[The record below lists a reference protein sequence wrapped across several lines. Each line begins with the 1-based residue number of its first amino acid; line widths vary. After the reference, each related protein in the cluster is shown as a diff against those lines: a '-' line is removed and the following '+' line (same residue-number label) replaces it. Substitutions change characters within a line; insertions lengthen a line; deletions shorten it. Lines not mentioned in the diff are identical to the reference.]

1 MKNFLEYLSQKN
13 YNIYENFGSDH
24 QLSDDEINESFERFV
39 NEGFWDFLTSFF
51 QNLFGNTA
59 TDEEKRMGER
69 IVRDA
74 DEEFGKAGQESL
86 IKLIKKQYKKV
97 EDFIDSVESERIV
110 LLKSKEVEN
119 EKQSYL
125 WACEALETGK
135 GKFKK
140 DEDKKAIDEQ
150 IAEYDKKSGGLWKK
164 KKDDFDKDD
173 DTDDTDNEIPKEL
186 SKKIQEA
193 CKKYESIVKKLS
205 KECNTTPDKITFAV
219 GTICKDNE
227 DCLKLSNPKDFFALI
242 LMLCGGYLTNID
254 NKNPDKIIETFIA
267 LGVLSLKNNEN

>member
-1 MKNFLEYLSQKN
+1 MKNFLEYLGQKN

-24 QLSDDEINESFERFV
+24 QLTDDEINESFERFV

-51 QNLFGNTA
+51 QNLFGNSA
-59 TDEEKRMGER
+59 TDEEKRTGER

-74 DEEFGKAGQESL
+74 EEEFGKAGQESM

-125 WACEALETGK
+125 WGCEALETGK

-164 KKDDFDKDD
+164 KKDDLDKDD
-173 DTDDTDNEIPKEL
+173 DTDDTDNEIPEEL

-205 KECNTTPDKITFAV
+205 KECNTTPDKIAFAV
-219 GTICKDNE
+219 GTICKDNK
-227 DCLKLSNPKDFFALI
+227 DYLNLSNPKDFFALI

-267 LGVLSLKNNEN
+267 LGVLSLKNNKN